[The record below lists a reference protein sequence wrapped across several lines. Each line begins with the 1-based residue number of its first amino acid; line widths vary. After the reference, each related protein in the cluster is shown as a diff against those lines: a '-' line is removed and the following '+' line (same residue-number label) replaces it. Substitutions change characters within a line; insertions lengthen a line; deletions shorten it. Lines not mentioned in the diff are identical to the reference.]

1 MNGFQLGA
9 SAVPDG
15 CMCREAEEKLNAAN
29 KKLAAVI
36 NENVAQL
43 NSSR

>member
-1 MNGFQLGA
+1 MQ
-9 SAVPDG
+9 
-15 CMCREAEEKLNAAN
+15 EAEEKLNAAN

>member
-1 MNGFQLGA
+1 
-9 SAVPDG
+9 
-15 CMCREAEEKLNAAN
+15 MCREAEEKLNAAN